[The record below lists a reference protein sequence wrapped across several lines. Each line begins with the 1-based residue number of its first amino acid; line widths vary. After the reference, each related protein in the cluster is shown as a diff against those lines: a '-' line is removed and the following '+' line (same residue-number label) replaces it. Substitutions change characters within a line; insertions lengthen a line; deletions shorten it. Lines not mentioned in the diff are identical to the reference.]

1 MTYSTVL
8 HVSLWMSLV
17 FLGDSHQHF
26 LQCCYRQLSC
36 CILICSY
43 KSCHWGQYN
52 LPARNLVLIRW
63 TKPFCIHLLYTCCD
77 RVLFFLIITEFNK
90 LKETTIWGDDF
101 SLLNSGFWDKK
112 WKQTLTFVDLLIWL
126 FLPTHDSSWCSAAL
140 LFLAVSFLQI
150 NRTTDEQDEI
160 SDLYTERVKSILRTD
175 PRLWLRHR
183 LDSNCASCSD
193 FHCRTVQ
200 YKL

>member
-8 HVSLWMSLV
+8 HVSLGMSLF

-52 LPARNLVLIRW
+52 LPARNLVLIWW

-77 RVLFFLIITEFNK
+77 HVLFFLIITEFNK
-90 LKETTIWGDDF
+90 LKETTIWVWRLF
-101 SLLNSGFWDKK
+101 SPEFRLLRQDMETDTYFYWPLHLIVPSHSWFLLMFCSSAISGRVLSTDK
-112 WKQTLTFVDLLIWL
+112 
-126 FLPTHDSSWCSAAL
+126 
-140 LFLAVSFLQI
+140 
-150 NRTTDEQDEI
+150 
-160 SDLYTERVKSILRTD
+160 
-175 PRLWLRHR
+175 
-183 LDSNCASCSD
+183 
-193 FHCRTVQ
+193 
-200 YKL
+200 